1 MALVM
6 WRGDVTGGRR
16 IVAQGMTLPDAGRI
30 VDRLRFQAE
39 ILVGYTARDSAVV
52 RRLTPDMFHGDTSQ
66 YLLWNADWARRHG
79 EAARGQ
85 AYADSARTML
95 ERRVKADA
103 GEPGPRML
111 LALSYA
117 QLGRRADAL
126 REGHRAV
133 EMLPVSRDA
142 IDGAEMQED
151 MAYVE
156 TLVGDADAAIDRLAY
171 LLTIPSD
178 VSVPVLR
185 VDRMWDA
192 LRSDPRFKR
201 LLGSPAS

>member
-1 MALVM
+1 MA
-6 WRGDVTGGRR
+6 
-16 IVAQGMTLPDAGRI
+16 LPDAGRI

-79 EAARGQ
+79 EAARVR
-85 AYADSARTML
+85 AYADSARTLL
-95 ERRVKADA
+95 ERRVKADS

-111 LALSYA
+111 LALTYA
-117 QLGRRADAL
+117 QLGRKADAL
-126 REGHRAV
+126 REGTRAV

-142 IDGAEMQED
+142 IDGGEMQED

-156 TLVGDADAAIDRLAY
+156 TLVGEADAAITRLAY

-178 VSVPVLR
+178 ISIPLLR
-185 VDRMWDA
+185 VDPVWKP
-192 LRSDPRFKR
+192 LRGDPRFKR
-201 LLGSPAS
+201 LVASPAS